1 MKIRLIALLAA
12 LLLLLA
18 ACAAPA
24 PESKSAPVP
33 SESAADPEPE
43 VEDVSHYYIEDPEK
57 EGIED
62 KEAAKALCWYLRGN
76 LSPKD
81 YSSVHDTLEVK
92 YGDETHENH
101 VYYVDVYGPSKAPI
115 DAMLRDYDG
124 PYAPIYFHQLERTLL
139 DLWRA
144 EDDWEDFWIHHTEE
158 IGFRGF
164 YTNDWEFMCHSITV
178 EEVTDELTAFV
189 ENYPVK
195 DIFEIDQYRGEPN
208 PD

>member
-1 MKIRLIALLAA
+1 MKTKLLAA
-12 LLLLLA
+12 LLALLLLLT

-24 PESKSAPVP
+24 PEGDGAPP
-33 SESAADPEPE
+33 ESGSDPDPEP
-43 VEDVSHYYIEDPEK
+43 VEVSHYYIEDPER

-62 KEAAKALCWYLRGN
+62 REAAKDLCWYLRGN

-101 VYYVDVYGPSKAPI
+101 VYYVDVYGPSKEPI
-115 DAMLRDYDG
+115 DALLQEYDG
-124 PYAPIYFHQLERTLL
+124 PYAPICFHPLERTLL

-144 EDDWEDFWIHHTEE
+144 EDDWEDFWIHHEVDL
-158 IGFRGF
+158 RGF

-178 EEVTDELTAFV
+178 TEITEELTAFV

-195 DIFEIDQYRGEPN
+195 DIFHIEQYLGEPN

>member
-1 MKIRLIALLAA
+1 MKAMLSALLAV
-12 LLLLLA
+12 LLLLT

-24 PESKSAPVP
+24 PES
-33 SESAADPEPE
+33 ESASPPLESASDPEP
-43 VEDVSHYYIEDPEK
+43 VDVSHYYIQDPAK

-62 KEAAKALCWYLRGN
+62 KAAAEALCWYLRGN

-101 VYYVDVYGPSKAPI
+101 VYYVDVYGPSRDPF

-124 PYAPIYFHQLERTLL
+124 PFAPIAFHPLERTLL

-144 EDDWEDFWIHHTEE
+144 EDDWDDFLLHHMDV
-158 IGFRGF
+158 GPRGF
-164 YTNDWEFMCHSITV
+164 FTNDWDHMRHSITV
-178 EEVTDELTAFV
+178 EEITDELTAFV

-195 DIFEIDQYRGEPN
+195 DIYEIVEYVPWEMLN